1 MFNLTLNENLPNK
14 SVIECVLCI
23 VATSTKTSGPP
34 CSNSHVWFVQWEFI
48 SLFIIR
54 VLFLVIGWKKIFLL
68 FRISL
73 SLACRLTFGIF
84 GGTSLI
90 LGANFIMHQSPVG
103 AGSSTDWTSKSIG
116 FHMKKQIHSV
126 PKSLGKREKGKHSC
140 EEICLK
146 LLEATISDSIMSHR
160 GVKL

>member
-23 VATSTKTSGPP
+23 VAMSTKTSGPP
-34 CSNSHVWFVQWEFI
+34 CSNSHVCTLCHHKLWFVQWEFI

-54 VLFLVIGWKKIFLL
+54 VLFLVIGWKKIFPL

-90 LGANFIMHQSPVG
+90 LGANFIIHPSPVG

-116 FHMKKQIHSV
+116 FHMTKQMHSV
-126 PKSLGKREKGKHSC
+126 PKSLGKREKGKHNWKDLS
-140 EEICLK
+140 E
-146 LLEATISDSIMSHR
+146 TFGSHY
-160 GVKL
+160 LW

>member
-1 MFNLTLNENLPNK
+1 MLKAWQTYLSMFNLRLNENLPNK

-34 CSNSHVWFVQWEFI
+34 CSNSHVWFVQWEFM

-90 LGANFIMHQSPVG
+90 LGANFVMHPSPVG
-103 AGSSTDWTSKSIG
+103 AGSSTDWTSKVNWVSYDEADTLCA
-116 FHMKKQIHSV
+116 QITG
-126 PKSLGKREKGKHSC
+126 KKRERQAQLWGNLS
-140 EEICLK
+140 E
-146 LLEATISDSIMSHR
+146 TFGSHYFW
-160 GVKL
+160 